1 MIKMFLNLKAT
12 LQNLLDSYE
21 RTTSNKGFLF
31 WGFFFYLPMSLGE
44 RIEFLDFKWDLY
56 IKGLQTVIYL
66 DISWLFGQVPHEIP

>member
-44 RIEFLDFKWDLY
+44 RIEFLAFKWDLY

-66 DISWLFGQVPHEIP
+66 DISWLFGKVPHEIP